1 VAVLGIVFSAALI
14 ALLFWL
20 LGGEDTPP
28 TAADEVAAERADAE
42 ATTTSTAGSSDPA
55 QDPLCALHDER
66 IAAVNA
72 AGPAGT
78 PAAVEASI
86 RAQLVFYA
94 AAADVTE
101 GADAAAFLAMAE
113 YFDAWRRFHEPRGWN
128 PQVDLAEAA
137 QIPVATPGAGTRTS
151 EVLEARCG
159 VTVAPDNPG

>member
-1 VAVLGIVFSAALI
+1 VAVLGIVLSAALI

-20 LGGEDTPP
+20 LGGDEPAP
-28 TAADEVAAERADAE
+28 TVAEGAAAESR
-42 ATTTSTAGSSDPA
+42 TTSTTGSSAPA
-55 QDPLCALHDER
+55 RDPLCALHDER
-66 IAAVNA
+66 VAAANA

-86 RAQLVFYA
+86 RAQLAFYTEA
-94 AAADVTE
+94 AEVTE

-137 QIPVATPGAGTRTS
+137 QIPVAPPGAGTRTS
-151 EVLEARCG
+151 QILEARCG